1 MKKTAILT
9 LLMVLLLTACGKAQ
23 TSSDSSVSP
32 EGGEVS
38 AKIEA
43 VDMGEPLEGDLL
55 SPVTTENETAGE
67 ESIIAAKDALKRENV
82 RLPEFEKMTDK
93 MISDAVYNDDA
104 IRVSMVKDKKYLAPD
119 AEAALKMKFYGGKYG
134 QFIGM
139 RALDERSPDGATE
152 EVVHDPVP
160 DSLEAYEGIRFWLQL
175 EATTENNPAY
185 EVVFFM
191 GALANGDNNTKYRT
205 MYECKVN
212 VPAGYK
218 GYVECPFEQFTN
230 YYNGKKA
237 VSLKTVDYFAVKL
250 TADNGD
256 TAGTEA
262 YVSGFQAY
270 RDIFW

>member
-1 MKKTAILT
+1 MKRTAILT
-9 LLMVLLLTACGKAQ
+9 MLIVLLLTACGKTD
-23 TSSDSSVSP
+23 TSSGSHTAS
-32 EGGEVS
+32 GGEEIGG
-38 AKIEA
+38 KIA
-43 VDMGEPLEGDLL
+43 AIDMGAPLEGELL
-55 SPVTTENETAGE
+55 NPATTENEGAGSG
-67 ESIIAAKDALKRENV
+67 SILAEKDALKRENI

-104 IRVSMVKDKKYLAPD
+104 IRVSMVNEKKYLAPD
-119 AEAALKMKFYGGKYG
+119 AETALKMKFYGGKYG

-139 RALDERSPDGATE
+139 RSLDERSPDGATE

-160 DSLEAYEGIRFWLQL
+160 DSLEAYEGIRFWLHL
-175 EATTENNPAY
+175 ENTAENKPAY

-230 YYNGKKA
+230 YYNGQKA

-250 TADNGD
+250 TAYNGD
-256 TAGTEA
+256 TTGTEA
-262 YVSGFQAY
+262 YISGFQVY